1 MKNANLDTTSR
12 AALSELLTFKPAALR
27 GLSYLCRFDFNAH
40 FTVAKLEGAFT
51 VAKAL
56 KAANAAEN
64 AETVVLMPEVRGA
77 FRYLYAVRI
86 FSDRSFAV
94 CFDRKPYGSGLETC
108 WNKGQFNDMR
118 KEPNAVAYV
127 ISQPAELLRGE
138 LKPAPVVNE
147 NGRYAAKLEYTT
159 YPGKGTYI
167 SHATLSPLCSDDG
180 IKPCQ
185 MRFSLQDAPSE
196 VVDKSGYP
204 VCIRRAKLQRAAKTL
219 RAERQR
225 AAAAE
230 LDFSAE
236 CAAIR
241 AELESRAN
249 ALAAELSRAKSAAE
263 LEAVADKLGRYYG
276 QGIIGAASKLE
287 RFEANA
293 AAKKFTSPAAIR
305 ADLEAVKTALNA

>member
-1 MKNANLDTTSR
+1 MKNANLSTTSR

-27 GLSYLCRFDFNAH
+27 GLSFLCRFDFNAN

-64 AETVVLMPEVRGA
+64 AETVVLMPSVHGVFKE
-77 FRYLYAVRI
+77 LYAVRI

-108 WNKGQFNDMR
+108 WNKALFNDMR
-118 KEPNAVAYV
+118 KKPNAVAYV
-127 ISQPAELLRGE
+127 ISQPAELLRGAS
-138 LKPAPVVNE
+138 KPAPVVNE
-147 NGRYAAKLEYTT
+147 SGRYAAKLEYAT
-159 YPGKGTYI
+159 YPGKGAYI
-167 SHATLSPLCSDDG
+167 SRATLYPLCSDDG
-180 IKPCQ
+180 IEPYQ
-185 MRFSLQDAPSE
+185 MRFSLQDAPE
-196 VVDKSGYP
+196 VVTDKSGYP

-230 LDFSAE
+230 LDLSTE

-241 AELESRAN
+241 AELESRVN
-249 ALAAELSRAKSAAE
+249 ALALELSRAKSAAE
-263 LEAVADKLGRYYG
+263 LEAIAEKLGRYYG
-276 QGIIGAASKLE
+276 QGIIGAAQKLE

-293 AAKKFTSPAAIR
+293 AAKKFASPAAMR
-305 ADLEAVKTALNA
+305 AELEAIKATLNA